1 MNTLLHF
8 NSQTSVHTHAHRSA
22 PQCGAG
28 WRGVLPRNPMEYVDY
43 RRYADGVRPTGS
55 YAIDGARG
63 GTRRGLALAQG
74 TALAIAT
81 PAPKT
86 AAGAGEDADA
96 ELPTSKR
103 LPVWWLFFLPLYWFP
118 QGINFGLIQTVSR
131 LPPAKIE

>member
-1 MNTLLHF
+1 
-8 NSQTSVHTHAHRSA
+8 
-22 PQCGAG
+22 
-28 WRGVLPRNPMEYVDY
+28 MEYVDY

-131 LPPAKIE
+131 LPLIGSIIYPLIDPKFTSNPPLLVILGPFWP